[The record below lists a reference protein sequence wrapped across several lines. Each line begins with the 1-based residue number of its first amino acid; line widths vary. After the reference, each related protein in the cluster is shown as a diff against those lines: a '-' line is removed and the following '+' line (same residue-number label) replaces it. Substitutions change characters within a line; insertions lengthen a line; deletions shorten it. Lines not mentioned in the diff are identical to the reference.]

1 MKHCIIVKFKNTVS
15 VEDKQRMLPDIEDLF
30 EQTTQ
35 IDGVHGIRLLTNC
48 TPRDN
53 RYDLMIE
60 MDMEQSAL
68 TEYDDC
74 VWHHR
79 WKNEYGELIE
89 KKAIF
94 DYEEA

>member
-1 MKHCIIVKFKNTVS
+1 MKHCIIVKFKNNVS
-15 VEDKQRMLPDIEDLF
+15 AEDKLRMLPEITELF
-30 EQTTQ
+30 EHTKQ
-35 IDGVHGIRLLTNC
+35 IDGVRGIRVLTNC

-68 TEYDDC
+68 AEYDDC
-74 VWHHR
+74 IWHHR
-79 WKNEYGELIE
+79 WKDEYGGFIE

-94 DYEEA
+94 DYEED